1 MGFELFCISMIAL
14 LIGLAVTF
22 GGYRFFLFLLPIWGF
37 FFGFGLGAETLQV
50 IFGVGFLATVSSWV
64 VGFIVGAAFAV
75 LSYLFYIVAVALL
88 AGSFG
93 YGLAVALLTAIGL
106 NFGFIVWLIGVV
118 IGIIVAVVVLVFNI
132 QKYAIIVIT
141 ALGGTGAIIFTLLA
155 MFANLTPAEMMLN
168 PVITAISNSFWWLL
182 FYLVLAIAG
191 IVVQLGAN
199 RSYELESYNRFS

>member
-1 MGFELFCISMIAL
+1 MGFELFCMSMIAL

-22 GGYRFFLFLLPIWGF
+22 GGYRFFLILLPIWGF

-50 IFGVGFLATVSSWV
+50 IFGVGFLATVTSWV

-106 NFGFIVWLIGVV
+106 NFGFIVWLIGIVA
-118 IGIIVAVVVLVFNI
+118 GIIVAIVVLIFNI

-141 ALGGTGAIIFTLLA
+141 AVGGTGAIIFTLLA
-155 MFANLTPAEMMLN
+155 MFGDLTPAELLLN
-168 PVITAISNSFWWLL
+168 PVMTAISNSFWWLL
-182 FYLVLAIAG
+182 FFLVLAIAG
-191 IVVQLGAN
+191 IVVQIGAN
-199 RSYELESYNRFS
+199 RSYELESYNRFG